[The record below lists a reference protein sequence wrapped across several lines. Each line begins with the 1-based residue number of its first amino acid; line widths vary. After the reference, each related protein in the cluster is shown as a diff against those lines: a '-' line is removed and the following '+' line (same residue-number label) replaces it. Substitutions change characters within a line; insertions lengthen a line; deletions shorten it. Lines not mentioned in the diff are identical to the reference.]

1 MQGPRYTASK
11 SKSQNRSGWSI
22 SFRHPLR
29 NDTRGK
35 PGLKMRRGLATEDAA
50 EADKLV
56 EEMNTILGD
65 ESWWNAARR
74 QEAERR
80 FSKIIVDAF
89 YDEIQAGRPDSWQLR
104 EQLLPLP
111 DADLGYSKVL
121 FVGPTG
127 AGKTTL
133 LRHVIGSDPEA
144 DRFPSTSTAR
154 TTIADIEIVPR
165 EGSFEAAV
173 TFESEFLVQAN
184 IEECVA
190 DACAAVWDG
199 AAEDKVAERLL
210 NHRDQRFRLGY
221 VLGSWDSE
229 PDEDD
234 DEWAFEDDSTGG
246 DLSETDEDAISSEE
260 RARNQAALKAYVE
273 RIREMTGSVAAKLS
287 RELGD
292 NVSRLTGADRDA
304 AQELFEERLRGDA
317 SFDELVQDLLEDIRR
332 RFTYVQAGELKLRR
346 SGWPELWS
354 YKTED
359 RDEFMRQIRWFSSN
373 YAPQFGRL
381 LTPLVDG
388 VRVCGPLFPAFSEIQ
403 PRLVLFDGQGL
414 GHTPDPSASVTTH
427 ITRRFADVDVILLVD
442 NAQQPMLPGPLSVL
456 RAIASSG
463 YYQKLAI
470 GFTHFDQVK
479 GHNLPTFAAKR
490 AHVMASVV
498 NGLSNLIE
506 VVGAPVVKAMERVLD
521 EQCFMLGALQ
531 EPSRKLPPGV
541 VKELHRM
548 IGFCQKAIEPPPAP
562 EACPVYDTTGLLFAV
577 QAAARDFQRP
587 WSARLGL
594 EARDGISREHWTRIK
609 ALNRRIAGEL
619 DVEYDTLRP
628 LADLV
633 ARLTES
639 ISRFLDNP
647 VRWTREP
654 VDDEEAQAA
663 ISSIRRGVFSS
674 LHDLVAERLIDRHL
688 PSWRTA
694 FGYSGKG
701 STFVRARHIRD
712 IYEEA
717 APVPG
722 VVVTQVSVQFLKEI
736 RSVVHQAIEKNGG
749 QLELAAVA

>member
-1 MQGPRYTASK
+1 MQGPHYTASK
-11 SKSQNRSGWSI
+11 SKSQNRAGWSL

-35 PGLKMRRGLATEDAA
+35 PGLKMRRGLGTDDAA
-50 EADKLV
+50 AADQLV
-56 EEMNTILGD
+56 DEMNTILGD

-74 QEAERR
+74 HEAERQ

-89 YDEIQAGRPDSWQLR
+89 YDEIQAGRPDSWHLR
-104 EQLLPLP
+104 EELLPLP
-111 DADLGYSKVL
+111 DAELGYSKVL
-121 FVGPTG
+121 LVGTTG

-133 LRHVIGSDPEA
+133 LRHVIGSDPDT

-154 TTIADIEIVPR
+154 TTIADIEVIPA
-165 EGSFEAAV
+165 EGPFEGVV

-199 AAEDKVAERLL
+199 ATDDKIAERLL

-221 VLGSWDSE
+221 VLGSWGSE
-229 PDEDD
+229 PADDD
-234 DEWAFEDDSTGG
+234 DEWAFDDASAAENVS
-246 DLSETDEDAISSEE
+246 DTDEEAISSDE
-260 RARNQAALKAYVE
+260 RARNRTALEAHIG
-273 RIREMTGSVAAKLS
+273 RIRAMTRGVASDLS

-304 AQELFEERLRGDA
+304 AQELFEERMRADP
-317 SFDELVQDLLEDIRR
+317 SFDEVVQDLLEDVRR
-332 RFTYVQAGELKLRR
+332 RFTYVEGDLKLRR

-359 RDEFMRQIRWFSSN
+359 RDEFIRQIRWFSSN

-388 VRVCGPLFPAFSEIQ
+388 VRVRGPLFPAFSEIQ
-403 PRLVLFDGQGL
+403 PKLVLLDGQGL
-414 GHTPDPSASVTTH
+414 GHTPDSSASVTTH

-442 NAQQPMLPGPLSVL
+442 SAQQPMQAAPLSVL
-456 RAIASSG
+456 RAVASSG
-463 YYQKLAI
+463 HYQKLAI
-470 GFTHFDQVK
+470 AFTHFDQVK

-490 AHVMASVV
+490 GHVMASVM
-498 NGLSNLIE
+498 NGLSNLTEI
-506 VVGAPVVKAMERVLD
+506 VGAPVVKAIERVLD
-521 EQCFMLGALQ
+521 DQCFMLGALQ
-531 EPSRKLPPGV
+531 EASRKLPPGV
-541 VKELHRM
+541 VKEFNRM
-548 IGFCQKAIEPPPAP
+548 IGFFETAIEPPPAP
-562 EACPVYDTTGLLFAV
+562 EALPVYDTTGLLFAV

-594 EARDGISREHWTRIK
+594 ESRDGIAREHWTRIK

-628 LADLV
+628 VADLV

-654 VDDEEAQAA
+654 VDDEEAQVA
-663 ISSIRRGVFSS
+663 IASIRRGVFAS
-674 LHDLVAERLIDRHL
+674 LHNFVADRLVEQHL
-688 PSWRTA
+688 SDWRTA
-694 FGYSGKG
+694 FDHSGRG
-701 STFVRARHIRD
+701 STFIRAREIRD
-712 IYEEA
+712 IYETA

-722 VVVTQVSVQFLKEI
+722 IVVTQISVQFLKEI
-736 RSVVHQAIEKNGG
+736 RNMVHQAVEQSGG